1 MMINGRKVEAYNVT
15 VKLHADSR
23 TPYLSITACGTD
35 HIAVNGRVL
44 QRSLLLMPEQLLEDW
59 GPADFSTLTPAQIE
73 TLASMPWDVLLLGTG
88 QRQRFPSPVLLRPIY
103 ETGRGTEIMDT
114 PAACRTYNLLASE
127 GRLVCAA
134 LIIESGGAT

>member
-1 MMINGRKVEAYNVT
+1 
-15 VKLHADSR
+15 VKLHAELRAASC
-23 TPYLSITACGTD
+23 TPYLSITACGVD

-44 QRSLLLMPEQLLEDW
+44 QRSLLLMPEQLIEDW
-59 GPADFSTLTPAQIE
+59 APTGFSALMPAHFE
-73 TLASMPWDVLLLGTG
+73 MLARMPWDVLLLGTG
-88 QRQRFPSPVLLRPIY
+88 QRQQFPSPARLRPIY

-134 LIIESGGAT
+134 LIIESSGTA